1 MSWFR
6 TDPVV
11 LLGMHRSGT
20 TMLAQMLD
28 DLGVFMGH
36 RLEKNHEP
44 VAVLDLNDQ
53 ILARAHAAW
62 DRPGGVTD
70 LVDHEPSLQ
79 AVVEFMREE
88 LRTLHFR
95 RSYLGT
101 ARMARGLG
109 PGPWGFKDPR
119 TTVTWPLWYRLMPQ
133 AKFIVVRRHG
143 VDVAASLWRRARK
156 ELDGEPERFAA
167 DAHLARF
174 ASVRCLELARAF
186 DLWVETEEVF
196 EALGAGT
203 PDVEMLELVYEDFL
217 AEPEPGLYDVVEFL
231 DLEVDEETI
240 ASAAAKVDASRA
252 LAHRDDPELQDLA
265 DQVRRHPRLGWWEA
279 ELHES

>member
-6 TDPVV
+6 TDPVI

-20 TMLAQMLD
+20 TMLARMLTE
-28 DLGVFMGH
+28 LGIFMGH

-53 ILARAHAAW
+53 ILARAHATW
-62 DRPGGVTD
+62 DRPGGMTD
-70 LVDHEPSLQ
+70 LVEHEPSIA

-88 LRTLHFR
+88 LRSLHFR
-95 RSYLGT
+95 RSYLGAT
-101 ARMARGLG
+101 RITRGLG

-119 TTVTWPLWYRLMPQ
+119 TTVTWPLWHRLMPH
-133 AKFIVVRRHG
+133 AKFILVRRHG

-174 ASVRCLELARAF
+174 ASMRCLELSRAF

-196 EALGAGT
+196 EALCERT
-203 PDVEMLELVYEDFL
+203 PDAEVLELVYEDFL
-217 AEPEPGLYDVVEFL
+217 AEPESGLYDIVEYL
-231 DLEVDEETI
+231 GLEVDEETMQDA
-240 ASAAAKVDASRA
+240 ASRVDASRA
-252 LAHRDDPELQDLA
+252 LAHRDDPQLEDLA
-265 DQVRRHPRLGWWEA
+265 EQVHRHPRLGWWES
-279 ELHES
+279 ELH

>member
-6 TDPVV
+6 TDPVI

-20 TMLAQMLD
+20 TMLAKMLSE
-28 DLGVFMGH
+28 LGVFMGH

-62 DRPGGVTD
+62 DRPGGMTD
-70 LVDHEPSLQ
+70 LVEHEPSVK
-79 AVVEFMREE
+79 AVAEFMREE

-101 ARMARGLG
+101 SRMARGLS

-119 TTVTWPLWYRLMPQ
+119 TTVTWPLWHRLMPN
-133 AKFIVVRRHG
+133 AKFILVRRHG

-156 ELDGEPERFAA
+156 QLDEEGERFAG
-167 DAHLARF
+167 DSHLSRF
-174 ASVRCLELARAF
+174 ASVRCLELFRAF
-186 DLWVETEEVF
+186 NLWVETEEVF
-196 EALGAGT
+196 EILCEQT
-203 PDVEMLELVYEDFL
+203 PDAEMLELVYEDFL
-217 AEPEPGLYDVVEFL
+217 ADPESGLYDVVEHL

-240 ASAAAKVDASRA
+240 RQLAERVDPSRA
-252 LAHRDDPELQDLA
+252 LAHRDDPRLEGLA
-265 DQVRRHPRLGWWEA
+265 EQVHRHPRLAWWET
-279 ELHES
+279 ELR